1 MGGLFILAFAYGL
14 SQFITCFHIFYQ
26 DLQTFMDE
34 AKDGVIYFTLGSL
47 VRVSTMPKETLR
59 AFRDA
64 FAEIPQKVLWK
75 FELEMEDAPPNVRVS
90 KWFPQIDIFSKF

>member
-1 MGGLFILAFAYGL
+1 
-14 SQFITCFHIFYQ
+14 
-26 DLQTFMDE
+26 MDE

-47 VRVSTMPKETLR
+47 IRVSTMPKETIK

-64 FAEIPQKVLWK
+64 FAEVPQRVLWK
-75 FELEMEDAPPNVRVS
+75 FELELEDAPPNVFIS